1 MKCPKSLN
9 FHCICSAESCF
20 WGPWELAQRHLQRG
34 RQGWGEYKDVSKTG
48 CCLLQLSQTLHG
60 RWRHWTGGGG
70 SHFCP
75 SLRYHLSF
83 HRVAADSALIGGPH
97 TSTQWPW
104 GFRESCA
111 ISPVHL
117 LNAGPCTQPNRG
129 KLWGSWLQD
138 LRRLC
143 PSVAKMTA

>member
-1 MKCPKSLN
+1 MSQESEFSLHM
-9 FHCICSAESCF
+9 FCGKLLSRAMRASPTPTSERQAGLRWVQRCI
-20 WGPWELAQRHLQRG
+20 
-34 RQGWGEYKDVSKTG
+34 KDR
-48 CCLLQLSQTLHG
+48 LLPPAAHQTPHG

-83 HRVAADSALIGGPH
+83 HKVAADSALNGGPH
-97 TSTQWPW
+97 TSTGWPW
-104 GFRESCA
+104 EFRESCVV
-111 ISPVHL
+111 SPEHL

-129 KLWGSWLQD
+129 KLWGSWPQD

-143 PSVAKMTA
+143 PSDAKMTA